1 MAEKMG
7 NLKRTNYCNEI
18 SEDMISKEVVLMG
31 WVAKQ
36 RSLGSIVFVDLRDR
50 SGIAQIVFDDTSS
63 EELLEKA
70 SHLRGEFVIAVK
82 GAVRMRSSI
91 NEELETG
98 RVEVLASELKI
109 LMSLKFHQFMSRTM
123 TMLLKTWDLSTGLLI

>member
-18 SEDMISKEVVLMG
+18 SEDMISKEVTLMG

-50 SGIAQIVFDDTSS
+50 SGIAQIVFDDSS
-63 EELLEKA
+63 SDELLEKA
-70 SHLRGEFVIAVK
+70 SYFI
-82 GAVRMRSSI
+82 
-91 NEELETG
+91 
-98 RVEVLASELKI
+98 LASIITLV
-109 LMSLKFHQFMSRTM
+109 LVYKFGYAIGKFVAH
-123 TMLLKTWDLSTGLLI
+123 LGL

>member
-109 LMSLKFHQFMSRTM
+109 LSEVHQRCY
-123 TMLLKTWDLSTGLLI
+123 